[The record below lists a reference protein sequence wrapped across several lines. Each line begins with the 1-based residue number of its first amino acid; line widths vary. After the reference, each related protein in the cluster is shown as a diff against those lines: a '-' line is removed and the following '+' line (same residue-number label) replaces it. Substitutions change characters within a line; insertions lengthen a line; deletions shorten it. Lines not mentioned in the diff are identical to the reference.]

1 MQHSLLCWGSH
12 KDFSKFDAFFL
23 ENGKVLESDVKSKNI
38 ALMTF
43 RECKLLHEE
52 SGTLLH
58 YGGSI
63 KWSFWRKIWRNNWMK
78 YIKSQC
84 PSSSFLGYVLP
95 KTLYPIFLKVHAQEC
110 LMKFALVQSW
120 SQPKYLALWEW
131 INIVELHCVMLNS
144 IQKIN

>member
-1 MQHSLLCWGSH
+1 MRVPSRSHIVIFMIQSQKSCSIPCFVEAVIKTFQSLML
-12 KDFSKFDAFFL
+12 FFL

-63 KWSFWRKIWRNNWMK
+63 K
-78 YIKSQC
+78 
-84 PSSSFLGYVLP
+84 
-95 KTLYPIFLKVHAQEC
+95 
-110 LMKFALVQSW
+110 
-120 SQPKYLALWEW
+120 
-131 INIVELHCVMLNS
+131 
-144 IQKIN
+144 